1 MKDNRTIIFGG
12 VRSYG
17 KSIQQQLMQNMR
29 ILKEWPSGTIATISA
44 NGTRYSELADAEEIK
59 DQVMDWRSILQ
70 SNFKKLADSYRQ
82 KATEHGMSQ
91 EDIDWVIRMT
101 ATSCNNAVR
110 TNRSLHRVNIVK
122 TMKVYHNIMTKIK
135 NTQIVLG
142 FEYEALILDAGNGR
156 IRLMSFNDL
165 FEMKSD
171 DELVKQNKM

>member
-1 MKDNRTIIFGG
+1 
-12 VRSYG
+12 
-17 KSIQQQLMQNMR
+17 
-29 ILKEWPSGTIATISA
+29 
-44 NGTRYSELADAEEIK
+44 
-59 DQVMDWRSILQ
+59 MDWRSILQ

-101 ATSCNNAVR
+101 ATSCNNVVK
-110 TNRSLHRVNIVK
+110 TGKSPYRVDVIK

-135 NTQIVLG
+135 DTQIVLG
-142 FEYEALILDAGNGR
+142 FEHEALILDAGNGR